1 MVPPDEPA
9 RSHAKRQN
17 GADAAASPSQNEL
30 ERIRSILFGESVR
43 DLQGM
48 LTRNANDA
56 AERLAALQATIEQR
70 HAALEASITAIRR
83 TLHEHID
90 VVERQLQRRVDRGQ
104 LADLLRGLVDRID
117 EPGAV
122 DHNDA

>member
-9 RSHAKRQN
+9 RSQAKRQN
-17 GADAAASPSQNEL
+17 GAETAASPSQHDL

-43 DLQGM
+43 DLQSM
-48 LTRNANDA
+48 LARHASDA

-70 HAALEASITAIRR
+70 HAALEASIAAVRK
-83 TLHEHID
+83 TLHEHIE
-90 VVERQLQRRVDRGQ
+90 VVEGQLQRRVDRRQ

-117 EPGAV
+117 SPAAV
-122 DHNDA
+122 DHNDG